1 MDLYSILN
9 FFLHPTPTV
18 TVISVSVSLFLLFIV
33 FPLVNNA
40 YKKKKIAENE
50 RIEKNDN
57 ADNK

>member
-18 TVISVSVSLFLLFIV
+18 TVISLSISIFLLFIV

-50 RIEKNDN
+50 RINKNDN
-57 ADNK
+57 ADVE